1 MSAATSVT
9 ERPLTADHAGT
20 ASWFLRYVHEHA
32 AGSAGRVVVS
42 ARQPPGEKPRYK
54 SSAYPLDRLDDAGQ
68 ACVAISANI
77 LNVYVRVH
85 LISRDLRHR
94 GERGDSASTTLV
106 THFAADVDIA
116 GPGHK
121 PAAGQVLP
129 PDLATAV
136 DLIDKT
142 LSPSCIISS
151 GGGLYPIWRLL
162 EPFTVATDDD
172 RRRVSDL
179 GRRLD
184 RALASHGYHVDATCT
199 DLARI
204 IRPPGVTNHKPGRD
218 PRPVTVLR
226 GYTFGAGDYSLDQLE
241 RILPALPTPPP
252 VKAKPART
260 GPGSTR
266 TAPWEILDERY
277 DVDDILAADPV
288 EQWTRVADQA
298 DGSGQMVP
306 AWLRVGS
313 SADYSI
319 KAGSK
324 GALIVWSST
333 LAGRL
338 GIDPGGGVSRWQL
351 LCHFAGVDPRQA
363 ARWSS

>member
-1 MSAATSVT
+1 MSAV
-9 ERPLTADHAGT
+9 GT
-20 ASWFLRYVHEHA
+20 ATTSAFLRYVHEHA
-32 AGSAGRVVVS
+32 IATDLGGRVVIS
-42 ARQPPGEKPRYK
+42 AMLPPGSPSRYK
-54 SSAYPLDRLDDAGQ
+54 SRSYRLDQLDDAADGAQ
-68 ACVAISANI
+68 RISNSEM
-77 LNVYVRVH
+77 NGYCRVH
-85 LISRDLRHR
+85 LMARDLDTTS
-94 GERGDSASTTLV
+94 ERGKGVDSRWM

-121 PAAGQVLP
+121 PAEGQTLP
-129 PDLATAV
+129 PDVDAALAF
-136 DLIDKT
+136 IDDT
-142 LSPSCIISS
+142 LAPSCVISS
-151 GGGLYPIWRLL
+151 GGGLYPIWRLS
-162 EPFTVATDDD
+162 EVVEVIADDD
-172 RRRVSDL
+172 RQRIKTL
-179 GRRLD
+179 GRRID
-184 RALASHGYHVDATCT
+184 DALNGHGWHVDRTCV

-204 IRPPGVTNHKPGRD
+204 IRPPGVMNHKPGRD
-218 PRPVTVLR
+218 ARPVTVLR
-226 GYTFGAGDYSLDQLE
+226 GYCDGAGDYSLDQLE
-241 RILPALPTPPP
+241 HILPALPTPPP

-260 GPGSTR
+260 CTGSTR
-266 TAPWEILDERY
+266 TAPWEILAERY

-338 GIDPGGGVSRWQL
+338 GIDPGGGISRWQL
-351 LCHFAGVDPRQA
+351 LCHFAGVDSRQA